1 MTTLVLPYPK
11 LAKGRFASI
20 EAYSDEALFEAT
32 GFELLL
38 LAEKAG

>member
-11 LAKGRFASI
+11 LAKGRFAST
-20 EAYSDEALFEAT
+20 EAYSDEALLRQR